1 MDFDYN
7 INHIRLKK
15 ELNYLDELIISFKK
29 YLKDENY
36 SIISGYIAI
45 LFGRSRSSEDIDLL
59 VKPMTKEDFLE
70 FWKRINEE
78 FECINTNDPQ
88 DAFENYLQKDIAI
101 RFYKS
106 NIIIPN
112 IEFKFLSTAL
122 DHWILD
128 NKLKVDVNSES
139 LFISPLELQIAYK
152 LFLGSE
158 KDIEDAKFLFELFKD
173 QLNEKVF
180 NSFLDS
186 LKQQD
191 TYRRYLI

>member
-7 INHIRLKK
+7 IDHIKLKK

-29 YLKDENY
+29 YLKEENY

-70 FWKRINEE
+70 FWKRINKE

-128 NKLKVDVNSES
+128 NKLKVDINSES

-158 KDIEDAKFLFELFKD
+158 KDIEDAKFLFEIFKD
-173 QLNEKVF
+173 QLNEEVF